1 MRVREKTGQV
11 FRKRF
16 FRPSLTCKKSNI
28 SKKCKRFAMAE
39 LIRYDVCDRV
49 ATVTL
54 HRPDKRNVLNHR
66 LVAEPKGAL
75 AEAAAEAAVRV
86 VVLTGAAK
94 VFSAG
99 ADLAALEALQAATPM
114 LNAAENHPVAT
125 WAGAVPI
132 TTVFDTLFGPK
143 TGVFSLYSANPC
155 SDRLH
160 L

>member
-1 MRVREKTGQV
+1 
-11 FRKRF
+11 
-16 FRPSLTCKKSNI
+16 
-28 SKKCKRFAMAE
+28 MAE

-54 HRPDKRNVLNHR
+54 HRPDKRNALNHR
-66 LVAEPKGAL
+66 LVAELKGAL
-75 AEAAAEAAVRV
+75 AEAAADAAVRV
-86 VVLTGAAK
+86 VVLTGAGK

-99 ADLAALEALQAATPM
+99 ADLAALEAATPM
-114 LNAAENHPVAT
+114 QNAAEDHPAAT
-125 WAGAVPI
+125 RAWAVPI

>member
-1 MRVREKTGQV
+1 M
-11 FRKRF
+11 
-16 FRPSLTCKKSNI
+16 S
-28 SKKCKRFAMAE
+28 E

-54 HRPDKRNVLNHR
+54 HRPDKRNALNHR

-75 AEAAAEAAVRV
+75 AEAAVRV
-86 VVLTGAAK
+86 VVLTGAGK

-114 LNAAENHPVAT
+114 LNAAENHSVAT

-132 TTVFDTLFGPK
+132 TTGYCWRTQDRLQNGPGKHDLESPRNVNSSLWGVRQQYPTVFGTLLRPII
-143 TGVFSLYSANPC
+143 GVFSLYSAN
-155 SDRLH
+155 S
-160 L
+160 